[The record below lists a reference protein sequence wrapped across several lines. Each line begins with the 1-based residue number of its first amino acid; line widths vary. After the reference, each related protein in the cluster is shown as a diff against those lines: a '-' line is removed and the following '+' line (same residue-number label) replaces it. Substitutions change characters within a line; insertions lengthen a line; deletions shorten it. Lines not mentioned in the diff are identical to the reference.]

1 MRVSVTYNILMPFF
15 IIFLLTFVI
24 YWESQ
29 FAKDRLWKKLH
40 YIFLRIIDINDKF
53 NVRRT
58 ISYYNVKH
66 IKDNI
71 YEAKAKWNYFWLVT
85 LKTVREL
92 RLYDIGGTLDKQYV
106 LASYHSFV
114 KFGQRIIAFLLHINL
129 QYWIRQHQLV
139 IEHRLKQELIS
150 ILRYFCNK

>member
-1 MRVSVTYNILMPFF
+1 M
-15 IIFLLTFVI
+15 
-24 YWESQ
+24 
-29 FAKDRLWKKLH
+29 
-40 YIFLRIIDINDKF
+40 
-53 NVRRT
+53 
-58 ISYYNVKH
+58 
-66 IKDNI
+66 
-71 YEAKAKWNYFWLVT
+71 T

-139 IEHRLKQELIS
+139 IRCRLKQEFIS
-150 ILRYFCNK
+150 ILQYFCKKYFIYFLTFFYFIYFYLVNISYLVTCLKLFNTLCHKKSWKMNLVWIM